1 MTGSTMSKTRGGAE
15 TTPLL
20 TKVKSTDSKAERRW
34 GKGVLY
40 RALICGFM
48 VSLSFSVTQV
58 P

>member
-1 MTGSTMSKTRGGAE
+1 MSKTRGGAE